1 VIEFYSDP
9 KKDQFGNDGNHY
21 RGAGID
27 LIGMTCLFKSTNS
40 NNMPKEEI
48 GLKCYFQ

>member
-1 VIEFYSDP
+1 MMVIITEEL
-9 KKDQFGNDGNHY
+9 
-21 RGAGID
+21 GID

-40 NNMPKEEI
+40 KNMPKEEI